1 MVIADQRSTSPAA
14 ENFVLFPF
22 THPVVRRKRD
32 SSSRCLPL
40 EINMVTDTV
49 STRHAVSTVSSKA
62 RSDFESH
69 ARATQIVDERLY
81 SDEGDERGDIVD
93 RVQPNLGERSR
104 DERIATKVA
113 ATQFPDFAREHLNA
127 KASTNVLSRESMLVQ
142 VGQPDMCDVERQ
154 SEQVDHANDF
164 DESFDTLVFGPSPPS
179 EQVDT
184 DGTLVQVNNEQRVSP
199 SKVTPKGHILMLETK
214 LGMNRTQVQNQQRAT
229 MLFNARHIPYETID
243 GSDPANKEIRNE
255 LFKLSEMRGVY
266 PQFFVVSGETTTFLG
281 DWETV
286 ENINDATSLGS
297 ELLEANPT
305 LLTWDRIPG
314 LFFK

>member
-1 MVIADQRSTSPAA
+1 MVIADQRSTSPAV

-22 THPVVRRKRD
+22 THPVVRRRRD

-40 EINMVTDTV
+40 EINMVTDV
-49 STRHAVSTVSSKA
+49 STRHGVSTVSSKV
-62 RSDFESH
+62 RSDCETS
-69 ARATQIVDERLY
+69 AQAKQIFDERLY

-93 RVQPNLGERSR
+93 RVSPNLGECSR
-104 DERIATKVA
+104 YERVATST
-113 ATQFPDFAREHLNA
+113 TQFHDFAREHLDA
-127 KASTNVLSRESMLVQ
+127 KESTNVLSRESMLVQ
-142 VGQPDMCDVERQ
+142 VGQPDMCDVERR
-154 SEQVDHANDF
+154 SEKVDHAKEF

-179 EQVDT
+179 EQVQT
-184 DGTLVQVNNEQRVSP
+184 DLTLEQVNEQRVSP

-214 LGMNRTQVQNQQRAT
+214 LGMNRTQVQNQQRAA
-229 MLFNARHIPYETID
+229 MLFNARRIPYETID
-243 GSDPANKEIRNE
+243 GSDPTNKDFRNE

-266 PQFFVVSGETTTFLG
+266 PQFFVVSGETITFLG

-314 LFFK
+314 LLFK